1 MSIERERNNQ
11 LIQGLGPK
19 AYACTNT
26 YVHTYIWTR
35 IFLFTNQTCFN
46 RHLHIQAIKFSSC
59 THMNFTR
66 LHFHPREHV
75 SILILAEEIRIYREP
90 RYRFSDLSAPVSIT
104 VKSPVFF
111 STACLDGEQF
121 PNSLLLHYPAPPN
134 NFNTHTNTGA
144 SLYWKTLWNSYK
156 AETQINQLSDSYPSG
171 NGCLH
176 NDF

>member
-19 AYACTNT
+19 AYTCTNT

-46 RHLHIQAIKFSSC
+46 RHLHIQAIKFSSR

-75 SILILAEEIRIYREP
+75 SILVLAEEIRTYREP

-104 VKSPVFF
+104 VKSP
-111 STACLDGEQF
+111 GI
-121 PNSLLLHYPAPPN
+121 LLHSLFGWWLTVSQFSPPALPRTTKQPQ
-134 NFNTHTNTGA
+134 H
-144 SLYWKTLWNSYK
+144 SYK
-156 AETQINQLSDSYPSG
+156 YWCFTLLKDAAELLQGRDPN
-171 NGCLH
+171 
-176 NDF
+176 